1 MIERQPTMAADTL
14 SDLLRTVR
22 LTGAVFFD
30 IQAAAPWAMLQ
41 PTGPVIADS
50 VLPGVQHLIS
60 YHAVTAGRCHVGL
73 LDDEM
78 VEFETG
84 DVIVFP
90 HGDSHVLKSALDVP
104 AKVDL
109 SHYRQ
114 PATQLPI
121 RVRVAGDENDAVH
134 LVCGFLGC
142 DARPFNP
149 LIGSLPRMLHV
160 RARAGGEWL
169 AQLVRVA
176 SAESQ
181 NRRDGGECVLSRLSE
196 VLFVESIRRHL
207 AALPAERTGWL
218 AGLRDPQIGSVLA
231 LLHARPGFRWTLQD
245 LATQSGMSRSV
256 LAERFVHLIGQ
267 PPMQYLTSWR
277 MQVAAGA
284 LARGDK
290 IARVAFDVGYDSEAA
305 FSRAFKRLVGV
316 SPAAW
321 RAAGVPE
328 RVAARAVSG

>member
-1 MIERQPTMAADTL
+1 
-14 SDLLRTVR
+14 
-22 LTGAVFFD
+22 
-30 IQAAAPWAMLQ
+30 
-41 PTGPVIADS
+41 
-50 VLPGVQHLIS
+50 
-60 YHAVTAGRCHVGL
+60 
-73 LDDEM
+73 
-78 VEFETG
+78 
-84 DVIVFP
+84 
-90 HGDSHVLKSALDVP
+90 VLKSAPDVP
-104 AKVDL
+104 AKVDH
-109 SHYRQ
+109 SYYRQ
-114 PATQLPI
+114 PASQLPI
-121 RVRVAGDENDAVH
+121 SLRLAGDENEAVH

-160 RARAGGEWL
+160 RARAGGGWL
-169 AQLVRVA
+169 AQLVRMA
-176 SAESQ
+176 LAESQ
-181 NRRDGGECVLSRLSE
+181 SRRAGGECVLARLSE
-196 VLFVESIRRHL
+196 LLFVESIRQYVGT
-207 AALPAERTGWL
+207 LPVERTGWL

-245 LATQSGMSRSV
+245 LATQAGMSRSV

-284 LARGDK
+284 LASGDK
-290 IARVAFDVGYDSEAA
+290 VARVAFDVGYESEAA

-328 RVAARAVSG
+328 RLARSALSG